1 MNTQPINFTEDKLD
15 RIIDHFYQ
23 KNVEIT
29 DIEVLTNHKYQEWK
43 EKYHVS
49 DVKKY
54 KFVSTYLK
62 RNLINQTLKGDEAVK
77 GFKSSS
83 KALLNFFAVVN
94 DQCVLSFKILNA
106 KRFTYD
112 DAVWLS
118 IHVFPEVVL
127 YNPQLNRSFIY
138 NQDGYQ
144 FYF

>member
-1 MNTQPINFTEDKLD
+1 MNIQPLNLTIDK
-15 RIIDHFYQ
+15 IEKIKDHFYQ

-29 DIEVLTNHKYQEWK
+29 DIEILTNQKYQEWK
-43 EKYHVS
+43 EKNQVIDS
-49 DVKKY
+49 KNC
-54 KFVSTYLK
+54 KFVSAYLRK
-62 RNLINQTLKGDEAVK
+62 NLKNQTLKGDEAIK
-77 GFKSSS
+77 GFKTSSR
-83 KALLNFFAVVN
+83 ALLNFFAVAN

-118 IHVFPEVVL
+118 IHVFPEVML

-138 NQDGYQ
+138 NQDGYH